1 MRVFVFN
8 EVMKMRR
15 QIMLELAK
23 NYEKGTLDQ
32 VIDKLPKEIMND
44 LQFTT
49 SNSIYQEKEIIKQR
63 IKIYLGMDYDITRDY
78 ELYELKD
85 KLDDILS
92 AKSELCATD
101 KFVQTIKEGCDSCP
115 SGRYYVTDLCRNCVA
130 HSCQNVCPKK
140 AITIENSRA
149 KINPDLCVGCGMC
162 AQACSYFSIVKLER
176 PCERACYVNAIGKDE
191 KKAAQ
196 IDYEKCVSCGACF
209 VSCPFGAMETPSHL
223 LRVMH
228 GIKKG
233 EKIVAIFAPAIVSQ
247 FGPKVSIGQIKQ
259 ALKKIG
265 FHDSVEVAIGA
276 DIVAHE
282 EAEFLKNACDTVTT
296 SCCPAFVEYIKKNQ
310 KDFVPKI
317 SPAPSPM
324 TALSQKLKSEN
335 DDIKVL
341 FIGPCIAKKMEAFLN
356 KKIDYVMTFEEL
368 GTLFV
373 AKGIEPS
380 SMENEDI
387 QGSESGWGFAVS
399 GGVTNA
405 VKLRLEKELKTLKMD
420 GLVQAKETFNLAKK
434 EKYDLIEGM
443 ACEGGCIAGPGVI
456 VNPKVSSSNVKKIAN
471 IK

>member
-1 MRVFVFN
+1 
-8 EVMKMRR
+8 
-15 QIMLELAK
+15 
-23 NYEKGTLDQ
+23 
-32 VIDKLPKEIMND
+32 
-44 LQFTT
+44 
-49 SNSIYQEKEIIKQR
+49 
-63 IKIYLGMDYDITRDY
+63 
-78 ELYELKD
+78 
-85 KLDDILS
+85 
-92 AKSELCATD
+92 
-101 KFVQTIKEGCDSCP
+101 
-115 SGRYYVTDLCRNCVA
+115 
-130 HSCQNVCPKK
+130 
-140 AITIENSRA
+140 
-149 KINPDLCVGCGMC
+149 
-162 AQACSYFSIVKLER
+162 
-176 PCERACYVNAIGKDE
+176 
-191 KKAAQ
+191 
-196 IDYEKCVSCGACF
+196 
-209 VSCPFGAMETPSHL
+209 
-223 LRVMH
+223 
-228 GIKKG
+228 
-233 EKIVAIFAPAIVSQ
+233 
-247 FGPKVSIGQIKQ
+247 
-259 ALKKIG
+259 
-265 FHDSVEVAIGA
+265 
-276 DIVAHE
+276 
-282 EAEFLKNACDTVTT
+282 
-296 SCCPAFVEYIKKNQ
+296 
-310 KDFVPKI
+310 
-317 SPAPSPM
+317 M